1 MPFISAEIALQPAA
15 WQQAA
20 QLLPGVAQ
28 MLPAD
33 GERVAVV
40 GCGTSWF
47 MAESYARLREE
58 ARLGETDAF
67 SASEFPAHRH
77 YDRVVAITRS
87 GTTTEILTLLARLRG
102 VTPTVAL
109 TADTATPVVEV
120 TDLVIDLSFANE
132 RSVVQT
138 LFATTALTLLRA
150 HLRHDIGHL
159 ITEAESV
166 LAAPLDSR
174 WVEAEQVTFL
184 GSGWAHGIA
193 KEAALKMREACQAW
207 TESYPSTEYRHGP
220 ISIAA
225 PGRLVWQ
232 FGTGEPGLAEQVDH
246 TGATYVHHQDDPQ
259 VDLLRIQLLAA
270 ARATRLGLDPDHPR
284 NLSRSVILDG

>member
-1 MPFISAEIALQPAA
+1 MSFIRAEIARQPAT
-15 WQQAA
+15 WQQTAE
-20 QLLPGVAQ
+20 LLPRVAN
-28 MLPAD
+28 MLPAA

-47 MAESYARLREE
+47 MAEAYARLRED
-58 ARLGETDAF
+58 AGLGETDAF

-102 VTPTVAL
+102 LTPTVAL
-109 TADTATPVVEV
+109 TADTATPIVEV
-120 TDLVIDLSFANE
+120 TDLVVDLGFADE

-150 HLRHDIGHL
+150 HLRHDIDHL
-159 ITEAESV
+159 IAQVESV
-166 LAAPLDSR
+166 LASPLDRR
-174 WVEAEQVTFL
+174 WIEAEQVTFL

-193 KEAALKMREACQAW
+193 REAALKMREACQAW

-225 PGRLVWQ
+225 AGRLVWQ
-232 FGTGEPGLAEQVDH
+232 FGTGEPGLPEQVQA
-246 TGATYVHHQDDPQ
+246 TGATYVHHRDDPQ
-259 VDLLRIQLLAA
+259 VDLVRIQLLAA
-270 ARATRLGLDPDHPR
+270 ARAQLLGLDPDQPR
-284 NLSRSVILDG
+284 NLTRSVVLTG